1 MSGADA
7 PKVRTFPPLIYLA
20 GLVIGHLANR
30 WLQVDAVPV
39 DVAWIVGG
47 ILLVLGLG
55 LIASAMMN
63 FTRAG
68 TTIRPDRASS
78 SLVIAGP
85 YKFTRNPMY
94 VGMATAYLGLAIA
107 DRIARQ
113 PDPPACR
120 SAHHPARGD
129 RQRRGI
135 SRTPLRQ
142 RLHRLQGEGPSLAV
156 TAYAARLP
164 TMLTN
169 RVGR

>member
-39 DVAWIVGG
+39 DVAWIVSG

-55 LIASAMMN
+55 LIASAMTN

-78 SLVIAGP
+78 SLVFAGP
-85 YKFTRNPMY
+85 YKLTRNPMY
-94 VGMATAYLGLAIA
+94 VGMAIAYLSLAIA
-107 DRIARQ
+107 DRSLGSLILLPVVLLIIRRAAIANEEAFLER
-113 PDPPACR
+113 R
-120 SAHHPARGD
+120 FGSAYTDYKAKV
-129 RQRRGI
+129 RRW
-135 SRTPLRQ
+135 L
-142 RLHRLQGEGPSLAV
+142 
-156 TAYAARLP
+156 
-164 TMLTN
+164 
-169 RVGR
+169 

>member
-55 LIASAMMN
+55 LIASAMTN
-63 FTRAG
+63 FMRAG

-94 VGMATAYLGLAIA
+94 VGMATAYLGLTIA
-107 DRIARQ
+107 DRSLGSLILLPVVLLIIRRAVIANEEAFLER
-113 PDPPACR
+113 R
-120 SAHHPARGD
+120 FGSAYTDYKAKV
-129 RQRRGI
+129 RRW
-135 SRTPLRQ
+135 L
-142 RLHRLQGEGPSLAV
+142 
-156 TAYAARLP
+156 
-164 TMLTN
+164 
-169 RVGR
+169 